1 MYNRL
6 VLYIEGGVV
15 PSPMIAYRSSS
26 RGLALIGLAAV
37 FGAACGGTTE
47 PNGTPPPPPPAG
59 VPAALE
65 SVQGDDQ
72 TGFAGR
78 PLDTSPTVR
87 VVDGR
92 GDPVAGVE
100 VSFEPNAGAGTV
112 TRPNST
118 TDADG
123 VASAG
128 SWTLGP
134 DPGAHR
140 LRASVSGVAPIFF
153 FATSTIPPAV
163 YDIVI
168 RFNAGNA
175 TTAQR
180 QAFRVAEA
188 RWQSVIS
195 GDVPDVAIN
204 EAVGFC
210 GSTEALDE
218 TIDDLLI
225 LADVVDIDGTGGVLG
240 SAGPCVIRSAGG
252 LPLIGRMRFDAADL
266 LNLETSGRLD
276 EVIVHEMGHVLGVGG
291 LWDDFGLAAETSGA
305 PGTDPH
311 FTGPQARV
319 AFDAAGGQPL
329 VGKKVPIED
338 QGGGGTRFVHW
349 RERVMGS
356 ELMTGFIDDG
366 PNPLSIITVGS
377 LGDMGY
383 EVDLTGAEEYT
394 VPFAESGLARSPK
407 LALGD
412 DILRGPVYR
421 IHASGRVELIADF

>member
-1 MYNRL
+1 
-6 VLYIEGGVV
+6 VL
-15 PSPMIAYRSSS
+15 IA
-26 RGLALIGLAAV
+26 LAAMFAV
-37 FGAACGGTTE
+37 ACGGTTE
-47 PNGTPPPPPPAG
+47 PNGNQPPPPPAG

-65 SVQGDDQ
+65 AVQGDDQ
-72 TGFAGR
+72 TGIGGR

-100 VSFEPNAGAGTV
+100 VSFEPSPGAGTI
-112 TRPNST
+112 TRPNPT

-123 VASAG
+123 LASAG

-134 DPGAHR
+134 EPGAQR
-140 LRASVSGVAPIFF
+140 LRASVGGVAPIFF

-168 RFNAGNA
+168 RFNAGSP

-195 GDVPDVAIN
+195 GDVPDVAIS
-204 EAVGFC
+204 ESVGFC

-240 SAGPCVIRSAGG
+240 SAGPCVLRNASG

-291 LWDDFGLAAETSGA
+291 LWDDFGLVAETSGA
-305 PGTDPH
+305 PGADPH
-311 FTGPQARV
+311 FTGTQARA

-338 QGGGGTRFVHW
+338 EGGGGTRFVHW

-356 ELMTGFIDDG
+356 ELMTGFVDDG
-366 PNPLSIITVGS
+366 PNPLSIITVAS

-383 EVDLTGAEEYT
+383 EVDLTAAEEYT
-394 VPFAESGLARSPK
+394 VPFATSGLARSPK
-407 LALGD
+407 LALGN
-412 DILRGPVYR
+412 DILRQPVYR
-421 IHASGRVELIADF
+421 IYASGRVELIESF